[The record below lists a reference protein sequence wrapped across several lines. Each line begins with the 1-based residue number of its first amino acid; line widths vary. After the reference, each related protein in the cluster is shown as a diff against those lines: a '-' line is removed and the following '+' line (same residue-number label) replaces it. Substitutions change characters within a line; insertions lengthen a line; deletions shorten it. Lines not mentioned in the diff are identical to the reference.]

1 MPGVH
6 TIVALLCPSAPG
18 RFVVPRHAEAA
29 FLAAWR
35 QREQD
40 MQHFGGFQGFNIIHD
55 GEVYTVSSRWA
66 QKDSVL
72 MSIGW

>member
-1 MPGVH
+1 
-6 TIVALLCPSAPG
+6 
-18 RFVVPRHAEAA
+18 VVPRHAEAA